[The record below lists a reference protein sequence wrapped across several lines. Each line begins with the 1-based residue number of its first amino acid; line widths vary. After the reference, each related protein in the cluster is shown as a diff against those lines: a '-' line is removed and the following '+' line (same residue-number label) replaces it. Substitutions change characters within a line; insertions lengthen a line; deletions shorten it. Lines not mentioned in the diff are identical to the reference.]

1 MPTKRQ
7 RPLGPNPKDRP
18 NWDSMNEGQKR
29 YAMEQ
34 WKLARVRRGEY
45 FTPPGEEAM
54 NDEEYEILNNFD
66 LSVLGSPPEEEQHQ
80 ELPNSQEEKAAEDYI
95 NQLRNKETTD
105 KGTMDVD
112 EVSSSQGTSRGV
124 KRPATDPPID
134 AKGSANTKHGTS
146 LPGTGGNLGG
156 MTEGGSAT
164 PTAIFRPIGRHTEL
178 FTHTYRKKWR
188 FLTSAN
194 ANVVLNDAKT
204 TSHPERWALTTALAG
219 IPWEYAFF
227 YMTPAEY
234 KRLEG
239 FPSSKAKHCS
249 VVVKSWNTRVAFQTG
264 DTQTSN
270 ATLNQNKFIQIGK
283 GLRSVPYMPSSDRQ
297 YKYSSTEPMLP
308 ESFQDRNS
316 VNYRELLKNA
326 MYGYDNDSDQFSKI
340 APSDA
345 TGAEIY
351 LRDYLTIYTLK
362 KNAKNIRPG
371 FPQLKNLIEEYDAS
385 ACINQPV
392 AALEYNFEYAPLSA
406 NWPSVPISDITDTL
420 NVDLSSGNKIEGLNI
435 KRVSPGQ
442 SSAPET
448 IFNTDR
454 AYVQGLN
461 GNDLFFSEDQNYYKV
476 PLEQAGFFEELNSRG
491 YSDCQQPSLHV
502 GIRAVPKLTTLD
514 VDIQANSFLDAQGY
528 FEIEA
533 ELTVESVDDFTH
545 IKSGCFAPNTKGQ
558 TQIVYEGR
566 PASYTYDLPNV
577 YGRMRGH
584 IIPKPTPPPAKGL
597 ARK

>member
-1 MPTKRQ
+1 MPPKRQ

-45 FTPPGEEAM
+45 FIPPGEEAM

-66 LSVLGSPPEEEQHQ
+66 LSVLGSPPEEQQQQ
-80 ELPNSQEEKAAEDYI
+80 ELPNSQEEQAAEEYI
-95 NQLRNKETTD
+95 DQLRNMGNMEVD
-105 KGTMDVD
+105 DV
-112 EVSSSQGTSRGV
+112 TSTQNGQTPRGV
-124 KRPATDPPID
+124 KRPAPDPLD
-134 AKGSANTKHGTS
+134 ATGSANTKSGTS

-156 MTEGGSAT
+156 MTEGGSNR
-164 PTAIFRPIGRHTEL
+164 PTAIFRPIGRHTEV
-178 FTHTYRKKWR
+178 FTQTYRKKWR

-194 ANVVLNDAKT
+194 ANVVLNDVKT
-204 TSHPERWALTTALAG
+204 TAHPERWALTTALAG

-234 KRLEG
+234 NRIKQ

-283 GLRSVPYMPSSDRQ
+283 GLRSVPYLPSSDRQ

-308 ESFQDRNS
+308 ESFQDKNS

-362 KNAKNIRPG
+362 KNSKNIKPG

-385 ACINQPV
+385 ACINQNV

-406 NWPSVPISDITDTL
+406 NWASVPISDITDTA
-420 NVDLSSGNKIEGLNI
+420 NVDICSGNKIEGITVKNVFPDQSAVP
-435 KRVSPGQ
+435 KTTFNVS
-442 SSAPET
+442 
-448 IFNTDR
+448 R

-461 GNDLFFSEDQNYYKV
+461 GNDLYFSEDQNYYQV
-476 PLEQAGFFEELNSRG
+476 PLEQSGMFEELNSRG
-491 YSDCQQPSLHV
+491 YKDCQQPSLHV

-558 TQIVYEGR
+558 TQISHEGR
-566 PASYTYDLPNV
+566 PTTYTYDLPNV

-584 IIPKPTPPPAKGL
+584 IIPKPTPPPPKGL